1 MIVTGNIKLILRA
14 EGLALFLASLFAY
27 HILGGNWW
35 MFAAL
40 ILVPDLSFIGYVFG
54 PKVGSIAYNA
64 LHSTIGPLLLAS
76 LGWWLDEGSTM
87 IHILRDLSSFTAL
100 IWLAHIGFDR
110 AVGYGLKYAS
120 AFKDTH
126 LGAIGKA

>member
-1 MIVTGNIKLILRA
+1 MVTGILKLILRA
-14 EGLALFLASLFAY
+14 EGLALFLASLVAY
-27 HILGGNWW
+27 YTLGGSWW

-40 ILVPDLSFIGYVFG
+40 ILVPDLSFIGFMFG
-54 PKVGSIAYNA
+54 PKIGSIAYNT
-64 LHSTIGPLLLAS
+64 LHSTIGPLLLGS
-76 LGWWLDEGSTM
+76 LGWLIDQDNTM
-87 IHILRDLSSFTAL
+87 HILRDLCSFIAL

-126 LGAIGKA
+126 LGAIGKN

>member
-1 MIVTGNIKLILRA
+1 MVTGFVKLLLRA
-14 EGLALFLASLFAY
+14 EGLALFLAALVAY
-27 HILGGNWW
+27 HILDGSWW

-40 ILVPDLSFIGYVFG
+40 ILVPDLSFIGFVLG
-54 PKVGSIAYNA
+54 PKIGSIAYNA
-64 LHSTIGPLLLAS
+64 LHSTIGPLLLGS
-76 LGWWLDEGSTM
+76 IGWLVDHDNT
-87 IHILRDLSSFTAL
+87 IHIFRDICSLTAL

-126 LGAIGKA
+126 LGQIGKT

>member
-1 MIVTGNIKLILRA
+1 MMVTGFVKLVLRA

-27 HILGGNWW
+27 HFLGGSWW

-40 ILVPDLSFIGYVFG
+40 ILVPDLSFIGFVFG
-54 PKVGSIAYNA
+54 PKIGSIAYNA
-64 LHSTIGPLLLAS
+64 LHSTLGPLLLAAI
-76 LGWWLDEGSTM
+76 GWWIDQDATM
-87 IHILRDLSSFTAL
+87 HILRDLSSFTAL

-126 LGAIGKA
+126 LGAIGKN

>member
-1 MIVTGNIKLILRA
+1 MMVAGVPKLILRA
-14 EGLALFLASLFAY
+14 EGLALFLAALFSY
-27 HILGGNWW
+27 HLMGGSWW

-54 PKVGSIAYNA
+54 AKIGSIAYNA
-64 LHSTIGPLLLAS
+64 LHSTIGPLLLAC
-76 LGWWLDEGSTM
+76 LGWLVDQENTM
-87 IHILRDLSSFTAL
+87 HILRDLCSFTAL

-110 AVGYGLKYAS
+110 AVGSGLKYAS

-126 LGAIGKA
+126 LGRL

>member
-1 MIVTGNIKLILRA
+1 MVTDVIKLLLRV
-14 EGLALFLASLFAY
+14 EGLALFIAAVFAY
-27 HILGGNWW
+27 HWLGGSWW

-40 ILVPDLSFIGYVFG
+40 ILVPDLSFIGYAFG
-54 PKVGSIAYNA
+54 PKIGSIAYNA
-64 LHSTIGPLLLAS
+64 FHSTIGPLLLGC
-76 LGWWLDEGSTM
+76 LGWWLDQDSTM
-87 IHILRDLSSFTAL
+87 IHILRDLGSFTAL

-126 LGAIGKA
+126 LGRL

>member
-1 MIVTGNIKLILRA
+1 MMVTGGLKLMLCA
-14 EGLALFLASLFAY
+14 EGLALLLAVLIAY
-27 HILGGNWW
+27 HVLGGSWG

-54 PKVGSIAYNA
+54 AKIGAITYNT
-64 LHSTIGPLLLAS
+64 LHSTIGPLLLAIF
-76 LGWWLDEGSTM
+76 GWMLDQDNTM
-87 IHILRDLSSFTAL
+87 HILRDISSFTAL

-110 AVGYGLKYAS
+110 ALGYGLKYAS

-126 LGAIGKA
+126 LGAIGKV